1 VSLLGE
7 AVVAIWN
14 DVAPEGRDQ
23 FYEWHNHEHMPERV
37 GIPGFLRG
45 RRYHA
50 IDAAPAYFTL
60 YEAESASVLTGPHY
74 VERLNSPTPA
84 TRHIIPAHFRNMIRG
99 VCNVRFSAGVGI
111 GGSIVAL
118 RFAAKPGREG
128 ELERHLAG
136 VLPASAAMPMIA
148 GAHLCVAD
156 ASASTIQTS
165 ERKSHGAAVPDWLVM
180 IEGTTPESAN
190 AACDALLASDLQRA
204 GAGEETVRGL
214 YGLEICLTK
223 PSQTSS

>member
-1 VSLLGE
+1 MGRGMSLLGK
-7 AVVAIWN
+7 AIVAIWT
-14 DVAPEGRDQ
+14 DIAPEGLDA

-45 RRYHA
+45 RRYRA
-50 IDAAPAYFTL
+50 IDANPAYFKI
-60 YEAESASVLTGPHY
+60 YEAESTAVLTGPHY
-74 VERLNSPTPA
+74 VERLNNPTRA
-84 TRHIIPAHFRNMIRG
+84 TRHIIPAYFRNMIRG

-111 GGSIVAL
+111 GGSVVTL
-118 RFAAKPGREG
+118 RFAAVPGRDG

-136 VLPASAAMPMIA
+136 LLPGIATMPMIA

-180 IEGTTPESAN
+180 IEGVTPESASV
-190 AACDALLASDLQRA
+190 AGDALHPNDLQRA
-204 GAGEETVRGL
+204 GATTKLLPGL
-214 YGLEICLTK
+214 YGLENCLTK
-223 PSQTSS
+223 P